1 MKNEF
6 DFKKAETLILEHKVD
21 EMTTSEYT
29 HLKTY
34 SDKFKDYKFVKN
46 REPIERYSRIMK

>member
-46 REPIERYSRIMK
+46 REPIERYLRIMK

>member
-6 DFKKAETLILEHKVD
+6 DFKKAETLISEHKVD

-34 SDKFKDYKFVKN
+34 SDKFKDYKFVK
-46 REPIERYSRIMK
+46 K